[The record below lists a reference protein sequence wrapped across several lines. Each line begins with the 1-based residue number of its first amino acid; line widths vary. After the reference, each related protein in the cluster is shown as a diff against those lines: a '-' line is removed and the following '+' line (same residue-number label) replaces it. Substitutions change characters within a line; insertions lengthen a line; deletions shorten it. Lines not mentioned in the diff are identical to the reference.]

1 MEGRNPAR
9 RMKKWKNGKM
19 EYWNPPRRMD
29 DWVIAICEFF
39 LSENKTIRELA
50 AKNKTQINFEC

>member
-1 MEGRNPAR
+1 ME
-9 RMKKWKNGKM
+9 K
-19 EYWNPPRRMD
+19 WNPPEADGIMD

-50 AKNKTQINFEC
+50 AKNRTQIFMIDYDFH